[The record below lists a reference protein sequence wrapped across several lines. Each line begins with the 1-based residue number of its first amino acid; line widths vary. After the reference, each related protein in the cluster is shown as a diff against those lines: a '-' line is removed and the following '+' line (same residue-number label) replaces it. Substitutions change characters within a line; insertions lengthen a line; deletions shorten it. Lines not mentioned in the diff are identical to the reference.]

1 MEIETT
7 RFGHVEIDESLII
20 TIPEGVLGFED
31 LKRYIILDHFE
42 KESPFKWLQSIEDP
56 SLAFVITD
64 PLSFVP
70 DYKAKIH
77 KEEIVSIEL
86 SDASKAIIVV
96 IVNIKRDHSEI
107 TINLQGPLV
116 INFEKKLAKQC
127 ILRTDD
133 YSVRHVIFSQAANQT
148 TNPQAQ
154 ENSKEVKSQSL

>member
-20 TIPEGVLGFED
+20 TIPEGILGFED
-31 LKRYIILDHFE
+31 LKRFIILDHFE

-64 PLSFVP
+64 PLIFVP

-77 KEEIVSIEL
+77 KDEISSIKL
-86 SDASKAIIVV
+86 SDATKAIIVV

-116 INFEKKLAKQC
+116 INSEEKLAKQC

-133 YSVRHVIFSQAANQT
+133 YSVRHIIFSQDSNQN
-148 TNPQAQ
+148 TNPKTQG
-154 ENSKEVKSQSL
+154 NTKDVKSQSL